1 MSPLAVS
8 NQVTRFKR
16 ERDTFR
22 HMLDGAQK
30 TISELR
36 SNPGANKRL
45 STISSAEEV
54 SLKMLKFILFQVIV

>member
-1 MSPLAVS
+1 M
-8 NQVTRFKR
+8 TRFKR

-36 SNPGANKRL
+36 SNPGASKRL
-45 STISSAEEV
+45 SSISSNEEV
-54 SLKMLKFILFQVIV
+54 IAKFLQYLPP

>member
-1 MSPLAVS
+1 MHLLL
-8 NQVTRFKR
+8 QVTRFKR

-36 SNPGANKRL
+36 ANPGANKRQ
-45 STISSAEEV
+45 SSSSFAEEV
-54 SLKMLKFILFQVIV
+54 SY